1 MLQKSRHI
9 PFFYT
14 KNSLKNHKKAL
25 PKQNG
30 YVIIHLY
37 CNNYLR
43 KESYDMKYTALV
55 EKINT
60 GDLNEKF
67 TMLYGKEN
75 VDGAKERYL
84 KAIGEFVSLYGDD
97 RDVNIFSV
105 AGRSELSGNHTDH
118 NRGCVVATSIS
129 LDIIAVA
136 SATDDGIVRVKSEG
150 FDEDV
155 VNINEYVA
163 PEEAKFGTSESII
176 AGMCAGLSANRHKT
190 GGFVAYT
197 TSSVLKGSGLSS
209 SAAFEDMIGT
219 IESHLYNDGTVDNI
233 EIAKLSQW
241 AENRFFGKPC
251 GLMDQV
257 ACAVGG
263 IVAIDFADTKNPV
276 ITPIDFD
283 MTSAGYN
290 LCIVNTGGNHADLTD
305 DYASVP
311 AEMKAIAAHFGKE
324 VLRETDEEAVVAA
337 IPALREKCGDRA
349 IMRALHF
356 FAENRRVAKQKA
368 ALESGDLDAF
378 FENVKASGRSSFC
391 YLQNVYTN
399 KNVNEQGLSLALCLS
414 EKILGER
421 RAAWR
426 VHGGGFAGTIQAFVP
441 TETVPEYKAAMDM
454 CFGEGACIV
463 LGIRPIGA
471 TKII

>member
-1 MLQKSRHI
+1 MKSTQLIQSLQSG
-9 PFFYT
+9 
-14 KNSLKNHKKAL
+14 AL
-25 PKQNG
+25 D
-30 YVIIHLY
+30 
-37 CNNYLR
+37 
-43 KESYDMKYTALV
+43 EAL
-55 EKINT
+55 IT
-60 GDLNEKF
+60 
-67 TMLYGKEN
+67 LYGK
-75 VDGAKERYL
+75 DSLASAKERYT
-84 KAIGEFVSLYGDD
+84 KAIAEFCALYGDS
-97 RDVNIFSV
+97 RELSLFSV

-118 NRGCVVATSIS
+118 NKGCVVAASIS

-150 FDEDV
+150 FPEDI
-155 VNINEYVA
+155 VNISEYTA
-163 PEEAKFGTSESII
+163 PVEAKFGSSESII
-176 AGMCAGLSANRHKT
+176 AGMCAGLSANRHKV

-219 IESHLYNDGTVDNI
+219 IESHLYNGGAVDNV

-241 AENRFFGKPC
+241 AENQFFGKPC

-283 MTSAGYN
+283 ITGKGYN

-311 AEMKAIAAHFGKE
+311 AEMKAVAAYFGKE
-324 VLRETDEEAVVAA
+324 VLRETDEADVIAS
-337 IPALREKCGDRA
+337 IPALREKLGDRA
-349 IMRALHF
+349 ILRALHF
-356 FAENRRVAKQKA
+356 FAENKRVANQKA

-399 KNVNEQGLSLALCLS
+399 KNVAEQGLSLALCLA
-414 EKILGER
+414 EKLLGDKK
-421 RAAWR
+421 AAWR

-441 TETVPEYKAAMDM
+441 VDAVSEFKAAMDA
-454 CFGEGACIV
+454 CFGKDACIV
-463 LGIRPIGA
+463 LGIRPVGA
-471 TKII
+471 VKIV

>member
-1 MLQKSRHI
+1 MPQICYNIFVLQRL
-9 PFFYT
+9 FT
-14 KNSLKNHKKAL
+14 KGF
-25 PKQNG
+25 QN
-30 YVIIHLY
+30 
-37 CNNYLR
+37 
-43 KESYDMKYTALV
+43 MKYTALV

-60 GDLNEKF
+60 GALNAMF
-67 TMLYGKEN
+67 NILYGKEN
-75 VDGAKERYL
+75 VDAAKERYIN
-84 KAIGEFVSLYGDD
+84 AIEKFVSIYGAD
-97 RDVNIFSV
+97 RDLSLYSV

-118 NRGCVVATSIS
+118 NRGRVIAASIS

-155 VNINEYVA
+155 VNINEYTA
-163 PEEAKFGTSESII
+163 PLEAKFGSSESII
-176 AGMCAGLSANRHKT
+176 AGMCAGLSANGHKT

-219 IESHLYNDGTVDNI
+219 IENHLYNGGKIDNV

-241 AENRFFGKPC
+241 AENNFFGKPC

-263 IVAIDFADTKNPV
+263 IVAIDFADAKDPI

-283 MTSAGYN
+283 MTAAGYN

-324 VLRETDEEAVVAA
+324 VLRDTDEEEVVAA
-337 IPALREKCGDRA
+337 IPTLREKYGDRA

-368 ALESGDLDAF
+368 ALDSGDLDAF

-391 YLQNVYTN
+391 YLQNVYTT
-399 KNVNEQGLSLALCLS
+399 KNLTEQGLSLALCLA
-414 EKILGER
+414 ERILGDK

-441 TETVPEYKAAMDM
+441 TDTVSKYKAAMDA
-454 CFGEGACIV
+454 CFGKDACIV
-463 LGIRPIGA
+463 LAIRTIGA

>member
-1 MLQKSRHI
+1 MKSI
-9 PFFYT
+9 
-14 KNSLKNHKKAL
+14 
-25 PKQNG
+25 Q
-30 YVIIHLY
+30 VI
-37 CNNYLR
+37 
-43 KESYDMKYTALV
+43 ESIKRGDID
-55 EKINT
+55 EK
-60 GDLNEKF
+60 LLA
-67 TMLYGKEN
+67 LYGK
-75 VDGAKERYL
+75 DALDSAKERYIN
-84 KAIGEFVSLYGDD
+84 AINSFTDLYGSD
-97 RDVNIFSV
+97 RDINLFSV

-118 NRGCVVATSIS
+118 NKGCVVAASIS

-136 SATDDGIVRVKSEG
+136 AATADSTVRVKSEG

-155 VNINEYVA
+155 VDISAYTA
-163 PEEAKFGTSESII
+163 PDKTKYGTSESII
-176 AGMCAGLSANRHKT
+176 AGMCAGLKGNGHKV

-219 IESHLYNDGTVDNI
+219 IESHLYNGGEVDNV
-233 EIAKLSQW
+233 EISKLSQW
-241 AENRFFGKPC
+241 AENNFFGKPC

-263 IVAIDFADTKNPV
+263 IVAIDFADTKNPI

-283 MTSAGYN
+283 ITAAGYN

-311 AEMKAIAAHFGKE
+311 AEMKAVAACFGKD
-324 VLRETDEEAVVAA
+324 VLREVDENEVIAS
-337 IPALREKCGDRA
+337 IPALREKLGDRA

-356 FAENRRVAKQKA
+356 FEENKRVAKQKS

-391 YLQNVYTN
+391 YLQNVYTT
-399 KNVNEQGLSLALCLS
+399 KNLTEQGLSLALCLADR
-414 EKILGER
+414 ILGDKK
-421 RAAWR
+421 AAWR

-441 TETVPEYKAAMDM
+441 SESVAEFKSAMDA
-454 CFGEGACIV
+454 CFGKDACIV
-463 LGIRPIGA
+463 LNIRPIGA
-471 TKII
+471 CKLI